1 MGRKPNQIVCEFFN
15 RGSKLQDS
23 SNRYEHTCKAC
34 GEKFPK
40 GRSDSLMN
48 HLVKSCQAISA
59 SDRQRVKVVVRKLP
73 KAASGD
79 ASRKSPVSGRVAR
92 GKTVNL
98 PYAARQTVFNG
109 LNVLAEASRQ
119 VGASDDKLPTEY
131 AAGVASGDKPVVVD
145 PALEEA
151 GKQSIGMS
159 STPCIRC
166 VQLDERNTGRV
177 FCANLDI
184 CWTEADSHAA
194 FGQSPTPMTQYFPNP
209 LEPSSPTPLPTSNIS
224 SLADSAPDA
233 RQSSQLSLIAA
244 SASQMVPQ
252 DGVINLESDVRHL

>member
-59 SDRQRVKVVVRKLP
+59 IDRQRVKVVIRKLP
-73 KAASGD
+73 KVAGGEPP
-79 ASRKSPVSGRVAR
+79 RKTPINGRVAR

-131 AAGVASGDKPVVVD
+131 SGAVVPGAKTVVVD

-151 GKQSIGMS
+151 GKRS
-159 STPCIRC
+159 SGTSPRPCVGW
-166 VQLDERNTGRV
+166 VQLDK
-177 FCANLDI
+177 AL
-184 CWTEADSHAA
+184 
-194 FGQSPTPMTQYFPNP
+194 
-209 LEPSSPTPLPTSNIS
+209 TS
-224 SLADSAPDA
+224 
-233 RQSSQLSLIAA
+233 
-244 SASQMVPQ
+244 V
-252 DGVINLESDVRHL
+252 